1 MNMLFKTTTQDIE
14 GRSISEHLPGGLL
27 RLEVPHV
34 IWWKHAGL
42 RKLYCM
48 MPILFLASTTT
59 GYDGSLLNGLQ
70 TMEPWQEYFDHP
82 DGSRLG
88 LFTAIMNIGA
98 ASALL
103 FSSYIADLFGRRVGS
118 AIGLLIIFMGTILQV
133 VPTVNQAMFLAGRY
147 FVGLGANISQGSAPL
162 LIMELAYPQHRGKVT
177 TMYNTLWYVGS
188 IISAWTVFGTIKY
201 EGDAAW
207 RVPVALQ
214 ALMPLVMFVLIW
226 LLPESPRWLCSKDR
240 LEEAL
245 QVLIKYH
252 ANGDSNDPF
261 VHAEFAEI
269 QETIR
274 LEKESSKESW
284 LVLVQTPGNRKRMLL
299 IALTAFFSQCSG
311 NGLVS
316 YYLHDILNS
325 VGITSSYNQSLING
339 GLQIWSL
346 LVAIGFSV
354 FLVDKFGRKTL
365 FMIAGVGMLVSF
377 SVWTGCSAVYEK
389 TQNKGAGGAVIGM
402 IFLFYGVAG
411 FAWPGL
417 TVAYCAEILP
427 YNIRAKG
434 LAVNLAIV
442 SLAGV
447 FNQYVNPVG
456 LSDLQ
461 WKFYF
466 VYIAILVIECL
477 CIWFLFIE
485 TKGPTLEEI
494 AELFDGEDAYVAH
507 IKDHHKVEEKTAEH
521 TEKELAT

>member
-1 MNMLFKTTTQDIE
+1 M
-14 GRSISEHLPGGLL
+14 RSLSDNHLEEPV
-27 RLEVPHV
+27 RLEVPRV
-34 IWWKHAGL
+34 VWWKHRGL
-42 RKLYCM
+42 LQLYAM

-70 TMEPWQEYFDHP
+70 TMVPWQEYFDHP
-82 DGSRLG
+82 SGSRLG

-103 FSSYIADLFGRRVGS
+103 VSSYIADFFGRRIG
-118 AIGLLIIFMGTILQV
+118 AAFGLLIIFVGTTLQV
-133 VPTVNQAMFLAGRY
+133 VPSVNDGMFLAGRF
-147 FVGLGANISQGSAPL
+147 FVGFGANISQGSAPL
-162 LIMELAYPQHRGKVT
+162 LIMELAYPQHRGKIT

-188 IISAWTVFGTIKY
+188 IISAWTTFGTIKY
-201 EGDAAW
+201 NGDVAW

-226 LLPESPRWLCSKDR
+226 LLPESPRWLCSKNRND
-240 LEEAL
+240 EAL
-245 QVLIKYH
+245 EVLIKYH
-252 ANGDSNDPF
+252 ASGDANDAF

-269 QETIR
+269 QETIH
-274 LEKESSKESW
+274 LELESSKDSW
-284 LVLVQTPGNRKRMLL
+284 LVLFQTPGNRKRMLL

-325 VGITSSYNQSLING
+325 VGIESSYDQALING

-346 LVAIGFSV
+346 LVAVGFSV

-365 FMIAGVGMLVSF
+365 FMIAGVGMLVCF
-377 SVWTGCSAVYEK
+377 SVWTGCSAVYAQTE
-389 TQNKGAGGAVIGM
+389 NKGAGAAVIAM

-427 YNIRAKG
+427 YRIRAKG
-434 LAVNLAIV
+434 LAVNLALV
-442 SLAGV
+442 SLSSV

-456 LSDLQ
+456 LDDLE

-466 VYIAILVIECL
+466 VYIAILVVECL
-477 CIWFLFIE
+477 CIWFLFVE
-485 TKGPTLEEI
+485 TKGPTLEEV
-494 AELFDGEDAYVAH
+494 AELFDGVDARVAH
-507 IKDHHKVEEKTAEH
+507 VRVGGQHKEVEGVVERVKKAQH
-521 TEKELAT
+521 V